1 MPPMKTGKVDF
12 PEDWELLFGLRRQI
26 RSEPLVLGGLSVF
39 DGLPRSS
46 RRISEALAAKGL
58 VTASIDIR
66 NPTDDPSAQNILE
79 EAGLTM
85 FLEHLASLEKDSI
98 LWLAPPCKS
107 WSFLPRS
114 VSRRSKANPH
124 GASSAWVDL
133 GNQHAKFVEQAL
145 LAATS
150 QGTAE
155 MVR

>member
-98 LWLAPPCKS
+98 LWLAPLCKS